1 MKRSLSFLTAF
12 VASLLVFGCA
22 TQPPAPPSFQ
32 AHVGVGH
39 LVLGGAPQIRH
50 HRYGVVQYTATHRNN
65 AMTDLVTAIGSTG
78 YMVILSGSQPA
89 SVSTVDSGTVLAAL
103 PLSSTAGTVS
113 SGVLTFNA
121 VTSENAS
128 ASGTAAHF
136 LICTTSSTANCVAAS
151 STTRI
156 IQGSVATSGADLNF
170 SSTSFTSGET
180 ISISSF
186 TITANGA

>member
-1 MKRSLSFLTAF
+1 MKFMKRSVLFL
-12 VASLLVFGCA
+12 ASLVAIVALSPALA
-22 TQPPAPPSFQ
+22 TP
-32 AHVGVGH
+32 
-39 LVLGGAPQIRH
+39 
-50 HRYGVVQYTATHRNN
+50 QYTTTHRSN

-78 YMVILSGSQPA
+78 YLMIVTGSQPA
-89 SVSTVDSGTVLAAL
+89 NVATADSGTVLAAL

-121 VTSENAS
+121 ITSENAT
-128 ASGTAAHF
+128 ATGTAGHF
-136 LICTTSSTANCVAAS
+136 LICTTSSTANCLAAS

-156 IQGSVATSGADLNF
+156 IQGSVGTSGSDLNF

-180 ISISSF
+180 ISVSSF